1 MPIKI
6 PDALPAVKTLEQE
19 NIFVMTN
26 ARAIHQDIR
35 PLELLIVNLM
45 PNKIETETQILR
57 LLGNTPLQVEVELM
71 QMKSHK
77 SKNTPAEHLLKIYK
91 TFDEIKGSRFD
102 GMIVTGAPVET
113 LDFEQ
118 VDYWD
123 ELCGV
128 FEWAKQNVY
137 SSMFICWASQAAL
150 YNHYGINKVMLPKK
164 LTGIFSHRC
173 MMPEHPL
180 MRGFDDNYF
189 APHSRYTSVDEDAV
203 RKTDGL
209 DILGESDEAGIHI
222 VADRECRLIFVTGHS
237 EYDRCTLKNEFERDK
252 KRGLD
257 NMPLHYFGE
266 NGTEGL
272 PEMCWKAHANLLFSN
287 WINHIVY
294 QKTPFDLINL

>member
-6 PDALPAVKTLEQE
+6 PDGLPAVKTLEKE

-26 ARAIHQDIR
+26 ARAVHQDIR

-45 PNKIETETQILR
+45 PNKIETETQLLR

-77 SKNTPAEHLLKIYK
+77 SKNTPAEHLLKFYR
-91 TFDEIKGSRFD
+91 TFDEIKDSRFD

-113 LDFEQ
+113 LEFEQ

-123 ELCGV
+123 ELCSI

-137 SSMFICWASQAAL
+137 STMFICWASQAGL
-150 YNHYGINKVMLPKK
+150 YYHHGINKVMLDKK
-164 LTGIFSHRC
+164 LTGIFTHRC
-173 MMPEHPL
+173 AVPEHPL
-180 MRGFDDNYF
+180 MRGFDDFYA
-189 APHSRYTSVDEDAV
+189 APHSRYTGIDEDAV
-203 RKTDGL
+203 RAAEEL

-222 VADRECRLIFVTGHS
+222 IADRDCRNFFITGHS
-237 EYDRCTLKNEFERDK
+237 EYDRLTLMNEFERDK
-252 KRGLD
+252 RRGLD
-257 NMPLHYFGE
+257 NVPQHYLPSGYPDAMPD
-266 NGTEGL
+266 
-272 PEMCWKAHANLLFSN
+272 MCWKAHANLLFSN

-294 QKTPFDLINL
+294 QKTPFDLKNL